1 MNTTTFL
8 EILTIAEKLEVN
20 KYNEVKTKESM

>member
-8 EILTIAEKLEVN
+8 EILTVAEKLEVN

>member
-1 MNTTTFL
+1 MSTATFL
-8 EILTIAEKLEVN
+8 EILTVAEKLEVN